1 MKKFFLILVI
11 LLVST
16 MLFAKEKSTS
26 EKVYDKAVN
35 VAATVKVKSIDL
47 WETAKVEFE
56 EAKAA
61 YEKAK
66 KENKNVAEAKK
77 RLDEAEKKYK
87 KFLKDVNKAADKI
100 N

>member
-1 MKKFFLILVI
+1 MMT
-11 LLVST
+11 T
-16 MLFAKEKSTS
+16 MVFAKEKSKS
-26 EKVYDKAVN
+26 ENAYDKAVN
-35 VAATVKVKSIDL
+35 IAATVKVKSIDL
-47 WETAKVEFE
+47 WEAAKVEFE

-87 KFLKDVNKAADKI
+87 KFLKDVNKEAAKI
-100 N
+100 D

>member
-1 MKKFFLILVI
+1 MKKGFLILVI

-47 WETAKVEFE
+47 WEAAKVEFE

-77 RLDEAEKKYK
+77 KLDEAEKKYK
-87 KFLKDVNKAADKI
+87 KFLKDVNKAANKI
-100 N
+100 D